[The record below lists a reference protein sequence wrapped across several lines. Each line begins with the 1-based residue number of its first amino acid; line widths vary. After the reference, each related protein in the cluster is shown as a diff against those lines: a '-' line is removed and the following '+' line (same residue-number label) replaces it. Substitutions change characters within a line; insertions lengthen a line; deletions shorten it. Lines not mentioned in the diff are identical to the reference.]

1 MQDSRK
7 RSKALALK
15 NFGDREG
22 DATCLLVG
30 FDLLTPGLLLSFVAA
45 TRRSTGSSPP
55 VLQMTNSEQLDTFE
69 VATDAWRMQGLEG
82 GAGVYGGRRL
92 ERQPAVEQRGPSR
105 RGETTT
111 GPNEARC
118 GRELT
123 CSIDSAV
130 AALGGRGMLGLL
142 SIRIGL

>member
-15 NFGDREG
+15 KICRSRRGRH
-22 DATCLLVG
+22 LLAG
-30 FDLLTPGLLLSFVAA
+30 WL
-45 TRRSTGSSPP
+45 RSTNTWPAAVLCCRHAQEYTQQSASLAL
-55 VLQMTNSEQLDTFE
+55 LQMTNSEQLDTFE

-92 ERQPAVEQRGPSR
+92 ERQTALEQRGPSR

-111 GPNEARC
+111 GPNEARMRDAD
-118 GRELT
+118 G
-123 CSIDSAV
+123 S
-130 AALGGRGMLGLL
+130 
-142 SIRIGL
+142 